1 MLEKLIPA
9 DHSATVDNVGI
20 LGTAK
25 LIFNAGLGYRHT
37 LAFYLKTHQYTSLG
51 NFIYTKTFLPTGEG
65 AGELAYYA
73 IGPVLQHL
81 PQLAPFP
88 RNIEVEM
95 TTRCNKRCIIC
106 EHSWWK
112 ESSRDITYDE
122 FVSLAEQYPLRW
134 INITGEGD
142 AFLNKDYLRI
152 IAYLKRRHV
161 ATYLTDSFDLI
172 DNVTADALILSGVD
186 GIYISMDGATKETY
200 ESIKIGCN
208 YDKVISNIKNLLT
221 TKQSLNSPIP
231 EICFRF
237 IITKKNVHEMADF
250 VETIR
255 KLGPK
260 SSWGDGSKI
269 HFAGLLDYPE
279 IHNLYLDEIP
289 NENIAKTVQAS
300 KQPDALPVVFAHSEK
315 TTNPSMN
322 RCLAWM
328 EPYFMLVPEPV
339 MIPCCAVMMANSRA
353 KLVEYSFGNYM
364 KEKARDVWN
373 NKYYTW
379 FRRTVTNPYM
389 PVPELC
395 AGCRAYDTT
404 QRIKEHGVD
413 HRKREDFE

>member
-1 MLEKLIPA
+1 MDLIPA

-20 LGTAK
+20 LGTAQ
-25 LIFNAGLGYRHT
+25 LIFKAGLGYRHT
-37 LAFYLKTHQYTSLG
+37 LAYYLKTHQYTSLG
-51 NFIYTKTFLPTGEG
+51 NFIYTKTLLPTGEG

-73 IGPVLQHL
+73 IGPVLQRL

-95 TTRCNKRCIIC
+95 TTRCNKRCIMC
-106 EHSWWK
+106 EHTWWH
-112 ESSRDITYDE
+112 EPNRDITYDE
-122 FVSLAEQYPLRW
+122 FTDLAKQYPLRW

-152 IAYLKRRHV
+152 IAYLKRRHI

-172 DNVTADALILSGVD
+172 DDITAHTLVRFGVD

-200 ESIKIGCN
+200 ESIKIGCK
-208 YDKVISNIKNLLT
+208 YDTVISNIKALLVA
-221 TKQSLNSPIP
+221 KRSMESPVP

-237 IITKKNVHEMADF
+237 IITTKNVNEMADF
-250 VETIR
+250 VDTLR
-255 KLGPK
+255 KLGPRAD
-260 SSWGDGSKI
+260 WGDGSKI
-269 HFAGLLDYPE
+269 HFAGLLDYPQ

-289 NENIAKTVQAS
+289 NDMIVKTVQAS
-300 KQPDALPVVFAHSEK
+300 KRQGALPAVFAHSEK
-315 TTNPSMN
+315 TTNPSIN

-328 EPYFMLVPEPV
+328 EPYFMLVPETV
-339 MIPCCAVMMANSRA
+339 EIPCCAVMMANDRE

-364 KEKARDVWN
+364 TETAQDIWN
-373 NKYYTW
+373 HPYYQW

-404 QRIKEHGVD
+404 QRIKEHGIDKRKKVD
-413 HRKREDFE
+413 F